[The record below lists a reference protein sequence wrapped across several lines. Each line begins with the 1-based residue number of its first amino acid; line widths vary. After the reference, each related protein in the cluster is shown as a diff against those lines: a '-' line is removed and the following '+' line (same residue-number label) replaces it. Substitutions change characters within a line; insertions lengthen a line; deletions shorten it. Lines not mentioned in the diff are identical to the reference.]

1 MKDTRLYLIH
11 ILERLDRFLTYVA
24 DGQAG
29 FFASPQVQDAV
40 IRNLEVIGEATKRI
54 PIDARRRCAY
64 PRRTRPRRHHI
75 LILRATNFP
84 ALLRADAQRFASI
97 ETWRAWRSVWS
108 AVTKVRLNTLAVA
121 TRNRSAGS
129 R

>member
-11 ILERLDRFLTYVA
+11 ILERVDRILTYVA

-54 PIDARRRCAY
+54 PIDARDQFPEVPWRRMAGL
-64 PRRTRPRRHHI
+64 RDV
-75 LILRATNFP
+75 LIHDYEGVEVDQLWLVVSRELPTLRAAVVRILD
-84 ALLRADAQRFASI
+84 ALDHGDTTS
-97 ETWRAWRSVWS
+97 
-108 AVTKVRLNTLAVA
+108 
-121 TRNRSAGS
+121 
-129 R
+129 